1 MHRRIMASPESS
13 FEAHSTQLW
22 SGEIIRKMRGSL
34 KLLAVILFALLAL
47 PTLAQDTAPKRLILK
62 DGSYQLV
69 TKYEVKGDR
78 VRYYSSEREDWEE
91 LPNSL
96 VDWPATEKYET
107 DRATPPPEAVAL
119 DKELE
124 REDIPLPEV
133 APGLRIPED
142 TGIFLLD
149 TFQGEAQLV
158 EINQS
163 AGDINR
169 NTKINI
175 LRGTINPVAGPK
187 QTVELEGAHAPV
199 QSHVGVPSF
208 YLRLE
213 DTAPNNAE
221 SSGAQKA
228 AAQPLTPSDRFR
240 ILHVEVKGNKRI
252 VAGVKRELTGKISHD
267 EKTIK
272 TTVNEMRGG
281 WLKLTPIQAMA
292 PGEYALVEMAENGG
306 MNLYIWDFGVNP
318 KAAANPNPWKPD
330 VKK

>member
-1 MHRRIMASPESS
+1 MRCLRKS
-13 FEAHSTQLW
+13 FVVL
-22 SGEIIRKMRGSL
+22 
-34 KLLAVILFALLAL
+34 LFALMAL
-47 PTLAQDTAPKRLILK
+47 PGLAQDTPPRRLILK

-69 TKYEVKGDR
+69 TKYEVKVNR

-96 VDWPATEKYET
+96 VDWPATEKYEK

-124 REDIPLPEV
+124 REEVPLPEV

-142 TGIFLLD
+142 TGVFLLEAV
-149 TFQGEAQLV
+149 QGEAQLV
-158 EINQS
+158 EINQT

-208 YLRLE
+208 YIKLE
-213 DTAPNNAE
+213 DIPPTPAE
-221 SSGAQKA
+221 TNKSDSAASAQKPQ
-228 AAQPLTPSDRFR
+228 AQPLSPSDRFR

-267 EKTIK
+267 EKIVK
-272 TTVNEMRGG
+272 TTVNELRGG
-281 WLKLTPIQAMA
+281 WLKLTPTEGIP

-318 KAAANPNPWKPD
+318 KAPANPNPWKPD